1 MVAGSSESVASS
13 TLAGL
18 VQKIE
23 EILGN
28 GRSTGLSLDGSI
40 SVMDR
45 KLLELEGEE
54 NSLLRRY
61 EKASIRQVKSMVR
74 LLSCALRL
82 SSDPTMELG
91 LLLPSFLVPRF
102 TFLNFLS
109 DSPR

>member
-45 KLLELEGEE
+45 KLLELEV
-54 NSLLRRY
+54 
-61 EKASIRQVKSMVR
+61 EKMKLKTKEKRTVFYDDMKR
-74 LLSCALRL
+74 LLSDKSNQWFA
-82 SSDPTMELG
+82 
-91 LLLPSFLVPRF
+91 FFHVH
-102 TFLNFLS
+102 
-109 DSPR
+109 

>member
-40 SVMDR
+40 NVMDR
-45 KLLELEGEE
+45 KLLELEV
-54 NSLLRRY
+54 
-61 EKASIRQVKSMVR
+61 EKMKLKAKEKRTVFYDDMKR
-74 LLSCALRL
+74 LLSDKSNQWFA
-82 SSDPTMELG
+82 
-91 LLLPSFLVPRF
+91 FFHVH
-102 TFLNFLS
+102 
-109 DSPR
+109 